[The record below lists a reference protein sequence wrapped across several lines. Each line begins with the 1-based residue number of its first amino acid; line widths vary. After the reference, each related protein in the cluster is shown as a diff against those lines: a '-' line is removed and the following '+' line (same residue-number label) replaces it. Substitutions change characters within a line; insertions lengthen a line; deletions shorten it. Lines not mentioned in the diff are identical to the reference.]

1 MYTMGCCSREQFPWN
16 LLFCTCI
23 CVHTLRWDK
32 RKIPLYRGSSD
43 CIAKTKTVQLKEAHW
58 LMFEKGLSLSLYCRI
73 GYSDVFGIL
82 VETKKDNIS
91 GKRTRFAG
99 FLLWDTN
106 IVTMTSWVCSD
117 VNIILY
123 FWKGDELGARLIE
136 VLSPKWCACSLSYS
150 NRGKYTGKDF
160 VKSLRFP
167 PFNIRPPSYHE
178 TLN

>member
-1 MYTMGCCSREQFPWN
+1 
-16 LLFCTCI
+16 
-23 CVHTLRWDK
+23 
-32 RKIPLYRGSSD
+32 
-43 CIAKTKTVQLKEAHW
+43 
-58 LMFEKGLSLSLYCRI
+58 MFEKGLSLSLYCRI

-123 FWKGDELGARLIE
+123 F
-136 VLSPKWCACSLSYS
+136 
-150 NRGKYTGKDF
+150 
-160 VKSLRFP
+160 
-167 PFNIRPPSYHE
+167 
-178 TLN
+178 